1 MGGFC
6 DGPQTRER
14 ESESDTV
21 DSAAFVLYV
30 NVVLWFPA
38 GVSVGWTSTTGERET
53 YLSLLRLVVAEP
65 RHSLP
70 PEEEEINGVI
80 EQNMING
87 MQIVV
92 VVLLGLRCEW
102 PSFSSNMYVKR
113 GIDNIIAD

>member
-1 MGGFC
+1 M
-6 DGPQTRER
+6 DLNNWRKR
-14 ESESDTV
+14 NLS
-21 DSAAFVLYV
+21 
-30 NVVLWFPA
+30 
-38 GVSVGWTSTTGERET
+38 
-53 YLSLLRLVVAEP
+53 LSLLRLVVAEP

-92 VVLLGLRCEW
+92 VVLLGLRCVW
-102 PSFSSNMYVKR
+102 PSFSSNMYVKT